1 VRCSQVITALLVNQF
16 SAVSERSVEGNLKP
30 PTAVSIVLR
39 LSWKATSLKP
49 LSRDFYRCGLRGLG
63 SADLFDERLD

>member
-49 LSRDFYRCGLRGLG
+49 LSRDFYRCGLRGLA
-63 SADLFDERLD
+63 SADLFDGRLD